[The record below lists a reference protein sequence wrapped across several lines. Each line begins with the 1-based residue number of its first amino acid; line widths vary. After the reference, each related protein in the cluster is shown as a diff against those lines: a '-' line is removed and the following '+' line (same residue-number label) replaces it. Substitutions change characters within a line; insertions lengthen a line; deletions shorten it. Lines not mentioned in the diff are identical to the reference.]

1 MSAARQGSIGATRV
15 CPHCKATI
23 LASASVCPA
32 CQHHLRFNPSAG
44 GPSAGGG
51 RPAGRI
57 AMRIEGTIGHESV
70 EQGCEYCVVVSITNR
85 LGERIARHVVGV
97 GALAPGERHGYSL
110 SVELIPAAGAAP
122 GGPAA
127 ANAPQST
134 ADRRG

>member
-1 MSAARQGSIGATRV
+1 MSAARHGSIGATRV

-32 CQHHLRFNPSAG
+32 CRHHLRFNPAAGGSSAG
-44 GPSAGGG
+44 AA
-51 RPAGRI
+51 RPTGRI

-85 LGERIARHVVGV
+85 VGERIAQQVVGV

-110 SVELIPAAGAAP
+110 SVELIPAAEAAP
-122 GGPAA
+122 SGQGAS
-127 ANAPQST
+127 NAPRPA
-134 ADRRG
+134 ADRRA

>member
-1 MSAARQGSIGATRV
+1 MSAARQGSTGATRV

-44 GPSAGGG
+44 GPSAGGE

-85 LGERIARHVVGV
+85 VGERIARHVVGV

-110 SVELIPAAGAAP
+110 SVELIPATEGTP

-127 ANAPQST
+127 SNAPHSA
-134 ADRRG
+134 ADRRR